1 MEQCRR
7 DVVVWGGGLGGTC
20 AALQAARSGAR
31 TLLLLP
37 GPWCGGMVSAA
48 GVGAGDGHELSA
60 WQTGLWGAF
69 LRGMAAAEP
78 GGLDHGWVSCFCW
91 RPDRAEA
98 LLQGW
103 LAAESAR
110 LQVLREVQLEAVQRR
125 GDRIRA
131 LEVSHGPGGEG
142 LRIRAGVVID
152 GSDLGDLLPLAGV
165 PFRWGWEPQEC
176 WQEPSAPPAS
186 RLREEP
192 WFRQQPVQSPTWVVL
207 GQLDARAA
215 LHQRQPL
222 PQPFTGATD
231 GHGLERLLRYGQLPD
246 QLVMINWP
254 RQGNDF
260 HDHLERAVGDKAQ
273 QQAMAMEMQ
282 AHSLVF
288 LQALQA
294 ATGGALTPAPH
305 FPTAAGGRS
314 PMALMPYWREGR
326 RLKGM
331 AVATERD
338 LLPEQA
344 TGHGPIPRQP
354 RGSCGTVVIGNYPND
369 HHYPGPPWPLAPK
382 QTVWGGR
389 HSGTPFALPYGVLL
403 SPHCSNLLAAD
414 KAVST
419 SHMANGATRLQPMVM
434 NLGQVAGLAAALSL
448 QARCPPHALD
458 VTTLQQALLSD
469 PLAPAG
475 LLPNPDLAW
484 HHPRW
489 RQHQQQGL
497 KALHR
502 GEPLPAV
509 EPLPLPE
516 GCLSAHGRRWRGRVT
531 RHGQGWRGD
540 GDDGPMP
547 LITLEPHVQGQFQ
560 RWRDGQQV
568 ELWGCLNGSGPWFR
582 VERVLGRMG

>member
-1 MEQCRR
+1 MEQWSS

-31 TLLLLP
+31 AILLLP
-37 GPWCGGMVSAA
+37 GSWCGGMVSAA
-48 GVGAGDGHELSA
+48 GVSAGDGHELSA

-78 GGLDHGWVSCFCW
+78 GGPDHGWVSCFCW

-103 LAAESAR
+103 LVAERAR
-110 LQVLREVQLEAVQRR
+110 LQVLRGVQLEAVQRC

-131 LEVSHGPGGEG
+131 LEVSHGTQA
-142 LRIRAGVVID
+142 LRIQSEVVID
-152 GSDLGDLLPLAGV
+152 GSDLGDLLPVAGV
-165 PFRWGWEPQEC
+165 PFRWGWEAQEC

-186 RLREEP
+186 RLGEEP
-192 WFRQQPVQSPTWVVL
+192 WFRQQPVQSPTWVML
-207 GQLDARAA
+207 GQLDTRSVVR
-215 LHQRQPL
+215 QRHPL
-222 PQPFTGATD
+222 PQPFTGAPD

-246 QLVMINWP
+246 RLVMLNWP
-254 RQGNDF
+254 QQGNDF
-260 HDHLERAVGDKAQ
+260 HYELERAVAGKEQ
-273 QQAMAMEMQ
+273 QQALAMEMQ
-282 AHSLVF
+282 VHSRAF
-288 LQALQA
+288 LQALQT
-294 ATGGALTPAPH
+294 ATGDALTPAAH
-305 FPTAAGGRS
+305 FPTAAGGHS
-314 PMALMPYWREGR
+314 AMALMPYWREGR

-331 AVATERD
+331 AVATEGD
-338 LLPEQA
+338 LLPEKA

-354 RGSCGTVVIGNYPND
+354 QGSCATVAIGNYPND

-382 QTVWGGR
+382 QMVWGGR
-389 HSGTPFALPYGVLL
+389 HSGTPFALPYGILL

-434 NLGQVAGLAAALSL
+434 NLGQVAGLAAALSVET
-448 QARCPPHALD
+448 RCPPHALEI
-458 VTTLQQALLSD
+458 TTLQQALLND

-475 LLPNPDLAW
+475 LLPDPNLAW

-489 RQHQQQGL
+489 RQHQRHGL
-497 KALHR
+497 RALHR
-502 GEPLPAV
+502 GDPLPVV

-531 RHGQGWRGD
+531 RQGQGWWGD
-540 GDDGPMP
+540 RDDGPMP
-547 LITLEPHVQGQFQ
+547 LITLEPQVQAEFQ
-560 RWRDGQQV
+560 RWADGQRV
-568 ELWGCLNGSGPWFR
+568 ELSGCLNSAGPWFR
-582 VERVLGRMG
+582 VEQVLES

>member
-1 MEQCRR
+1 MEQCRS

-31 TLLLLP
+31 TILLLP
-37 GPWCGGMVSAA
+37 GLWCGGMVSAA

-69 LRGMAAAEP
+69 LRGMAVAEP
-78 GGLDHGWVSCFCW
+78 SGLDHGWVSCFCW
-91 RPDRAEA
+91 RPDQAEA

-103 LAAESAR
+103 LAAEQGR
-110 LQVLREVQLEAVQRR
+110 LQVLRGVQLEAAQWC

-131 LEVSHGPGGEG
+131 LEVSHGTRA
-142 LRIRAGVVID
+142 LRIRARIVVD
-152 GSDLGDLLPLAGV
+152 GSDLGDLLPVAGI
-165 PFRWGWEPQEC
+165 PFRWGWEAQEC

-186 RLREEP
+186 RLRDEP

-207 GQLDARAA
+207 GQLDARAVVQ
-215 LHQRQPL
+215 QRQPL
-222 PQPFTGATD
+222 PQPFTGAPA
-231 GHGLERLLRYGQLPD
+231 GHGLERLLSYGQLPD
-246 QLVMINWP
+246 RLVMLNWP

-260 HDHLERAVGDKAQ
+260 HDNLERAVADKEQ
-273 QQAMAMEMQ
+273 QQVLAMEMQ
-282 AHSLVF
+282 AHSLAF
-288 LQALQA
+288 LQALRV
-294 ATGGALTPAPH
+294 ATGDALTPAAH
-305 FPTAAGGRS
+305 FPTATGGRS
-314 PMALMPYWREGR
+314 AMALMPYWREGR

-331 AVATERD
+331 AVVSEGD

-354 RGSCGTVVIGNYPND
+354 QGNCATVAIGNYPND
-369 HHYPGPPWPLAPK
+369 HHYPGHPWPLAPK
-382 QTVWGGR
+382 QMVWGGR
-389 HSGTPFALPYGVLL
+389 YSGTPFALPYGVLL
-403 SPHCSNLLAAD
+403 SPHCSNLLVAD

-434 NLGQVAGLAAALSL
+434 NLAQVAGLAAALSV

-458 VTTLQQALLSD
+458 LATLQQALLND

-475 LLPNPDLAW
+475 LLPDPHLAW

-497 KALHR
+497 KALHH

-509 EPLPLPE
+509 EPLPPPE

-531 RHGQGWRGD
+531 RHGHGWVGI
-540 GDDGPMP
+540 GMTVPCP
-547 LITLEPHVQGQFQ
+547 
-560 RWRDGQQV
+560 
-568 ELWGCLNGSGPWFR
+568 
-582 VERVLGRMG
+582 